1 MDYCTTDSFSFVK
14 ELQQV
19 SSKDKFLVS
28 FDVTSLFTN
37 IPLTETIE
45 LAINLIRANEPSV
58 KLSRAQL
65 RKMFLFATKQAHFL
79 FNGDYYDQIDGVAMG
94 SPLGPV
100 LANLFMGV
108 YEKKWLRRYK
118 GPPVLFYKR
127 YVDDIFCMFE
137 SKEHAHKFLEYLN
150 KQHHSIKFTIEEE
163 TNGRLPFL
171 DIAVSKLQSGSFHT
185 TTYRKPT
192 NTGLLTN
199 FFSFCSYTYKTG
211 LIKTLVDRAYKI
223 NSDPCSRETD
233 LQIISSVLQKNEF
246 PVKILKKVMTASAP
260 NLIEENTGVN
270 VQNQPDQVVQ
280 KRYFK
285 LPYVGEFSSRASK
298 VLSNLVSK
306 YCTEEVDARFIFE
319 TYKVGRYF
327 SLKDPIPKSL
337 INHVVYFSPVQ
348 DVHPAMWA
356 KLSVI

>member
-1 MDYCTTDSFSFVK
+1 M
-14 ELQQV
+14 
-19 SSKDKFLVS
+19 
-28 FDVTSLFTN
+28 FTN

-65 RKMFLFATKQAHFL
+65 HKMFLFATKQAHFL

-211 LIKTLVDRAYKI
+211 LIKT
-223 NSDPCSRETD
+223 
-233 LQIISSVLQKNEF
+233 
-246 PVKILKKVMTASAP
+246 
-260 NLIEENTGVN
+260 
-270 VQNQPDQVVQ
+270 
-280 KRYFK
+280 
-285 LPYVGEFSSRASK
+285 
-298 VLSNLVSK
+298 
-306 YCTEEVDARFIFE
+306 
-319 TYKVGRYF
+319 
-327 SLKDPIPKSL
+327 
-337 INHVVYFSPVQ
+337 
-348 DVHPAMWA
+348 
-356 KLSVI
+356 

>member
-1 MDYCTTDSFSFVK
+1 MK
-14 ELQQV
+14 
-19 SSKDKFLVS
+19 
-28 FDVTSLFTN
+28 
-37 IPLTETIE
+37 
-45 LAINLIRANEPSV
+45 R
-58 KLSRAQL
+58 
-65 RKMFLFATKQAHFL
+65 
-79 FNGDYYDQIDGVAMG
+79 NGCVDT
-94 SPLGPV
+94 
-100 LANLFMGV
+100 
-108 YEKKWLRRYK
+108 K

-171 DIAVSKLQSGSFHT
+171 DITVSKLQSGSFHT

-233 LQIISSVLQKNEF
+233 LKIISSVLQKNEF

-260 NLIEENTGVN
+260 NETEDTAGVN

-298 VLSNLVSK
+298 VLSNLVIN

-319 TYKVGRYF
+319 TFKVGRYF
-327 SLKDPIPKSL
+327 PSKILSQSRLSIMLS
-337 INHVVYFSPVQ
+337 IIFPVQ
-348 DVHPAMWA
+348 DVHRAMWA
-356 KLSVI
+356 KLSVILRIDEHFTKNTAITITTHRAGNPT

>member
-45 LAINLIRANEPSV
+45 LAINLIKANEPSV

-118 GPPVLFYKR
+118 GPPRFVL
-127 YVDDIFCMFE
+127 
-137 SKEHAHKFLEYLN
+137 
-150 KQHHSIKFTIEEE
+150 
-163 TNGRLPFL
+163 
-171 DIAVSKLQSGSFHT
+171 
-185 TTYRKPT
+185 
-192 NTGLLTN
+192 
-199 FFSFCSYTYKTG
+199 
-211 LIKTLVDRAYKI
+211 
-223 NSDPCSRETD
+223 
-233 LQIISSVLQKNEF
+233 
-246 PVKILKKVMTASAP
+246 
-260 NLIEENTGVN
+260 
-270 VQNQPDQVVQ
+270 
-280 KRYFK
+280 
-285 LPYVGEFSSRASK
+285 
-298 VLSNLVSK
+298 
-306 YCTEEVDARFIFE
+306 
-319 TYKVGRYF
+319 
-327 SLKDPIPKSL
+327 
-337 INHVVYFSPVQ
+337 
-348 DVHPAMWA
+348 
-356 KLSVI
+356 